1 MQAQQDQEM
10 QLTRPLCT
18 AESVFSYVLET
29 QARLRRAHHQAGQ
42 FWLANY
48 DSFPDGLAV

>member
-1 MQAQQDQEM
+1 MFLRE
-10 QLTRPLCT
+10 PT
-18 AESVFSYVLET
+18 AAAPGRQMGFIGIRKVLET
-29 QARLRRAHHQAGQ
+29 QARQSRAHHQAGQ